1 MPLLPDSLRQQLAP
15 VIKYHFWI
23 LAVLMPLLLVPP
35 LFMAAGQL
43 KATID
48 NEKATIDSHVS
59 ALNAVR
65 GEQDHPNDA
74 WVATFDGRSEAVRE
88 ELLREW
94 QGLWEGQSSL
104 RKWPEALG
112 PDFLASVQDVAS
124 GKRPDL
130 QFRDL
135 QRYQNTVPDI
145 VRQLPERMGCTEL
158 MAGADGEGGP
168 AGVRRDSS
176 FLPGGGPGGEEDS
189 AEASQ
194 QLTPLEWR
202 AEDQKRL
209 FLSFVW
215 DKAPTTTQVLLAQEE
230 LWVYGLFCDTI
241 NRMNKGSKGAY
252 DALITQVEELA
263 VGYPAAEEKPGG
275 RGSGRILGLRDQA
288 AGAAADTGLPPD
300 PTLESSRPGLLG
312 SEGRPPHP
320 RFTGSGAASDGFGGR
335 GGFGGAGPAVPGPEA
350 VAAAG
355 GDVAGGGEPG
365 AATPATSADDMLK
378 QWIYVDFNG
387 KPLTAGELATA
398 PDAQMVHLMP
408 FVLRVTVDQR
418 QVDRLLAE
426 LAASPIPIDVRQ
438 VRVNPPNQSGGE
450 GVFGRGVGGLT
461 QPPGGDRGGL
471 AASGDRRRRPFDV
484 TLELRGT
491 VGLATPPNPA
501 ALGAAAP
508 AADPA
513 AGGGA

>member
-1 MPLLPDSLRQQLAP
+1 VPLLPDSLRQQLAP
-15 VIKYHFWI
+15 VIKHHFWI
-23 LAVLMPLLLVPP
+23 LAALMPLLLVPP
-35 LFMAAGQL
+35 LFTAAAQL
-43 KATID
+43 KASID
-48 NEKATIDSHVS
+48 GQKVKIDGHIST
-59 ALNAVR
+59 LNAVR
-65 GEQDHPNDA
+65 GEPQHPNAA
-74 WVATFDGRSEAVRE
+74 WVATFDGRTAAVRQ
-88 ELLREW
+88 ELLQEW
-94 QGLWEGQSSL
+94 QGLWDGQARL
-104 RKWPEALG
+104 RTWPGSLG

-135 QRYQNTVPDI
+135 QRYQNTVPDL
-145 VRQLPERMGCTEL
+145 VRQLPERMGCTEM
-158 MAGADGEGGP
+158 MAAADGEGGP
-168 AGVRRDSS
+168 AAVRRDSS
-176 FLPGGGPGGEEDS
+176 FLPGGGPGGEEDT

-263 VGYPAAEEKPGG
+263 VGYPAAEERPGG
-275 RGSGRILGLRDQA
+275 RGSGRIIGLREPA
-288 AGAAADTGLPPD
+288 AGPAGDTGLPAD
-300 PTLESSRPGLLG
+300 LTMESSRAGAMG
-312 SEGRPPHP
+312 VEGRPPHP
-320 RFTGSGAASDGFGGR
+320 RFTNSGAAGEGFGGR
-335 GGFGGAGPAVPGPEA
+335 GGFGSPGPSVPGTEVGG
-350 VAAAG
+350 VAG
-355 GDVAGGGEPG
+355 GGGEPG
-365 AATPATSADDMLK
+365 TETPAISSDDMLK
-378 QWIYVDFNG
+378 QWIYVDFAG
-387 KPLTAGELATA
+387 KPLTAPELATA

-461 QPPGGDRGGL
+461 QPMGGNEGGP
-471 AASGDRRRRPFDV
+471 AAPGDRRRRPFDV

-501 ALGAAAP
+501 ALGAVAP
-508 AADPA
+508 ATDPT

>member
-1 MPLLPDSLRQQLAP
+1 VPLLPDSLRQQLAP
-15 VIKYHFWI
+15 VIKHHFWI
-23 LAVLMPLLLVPP
+23 LAVLMPLLLVPA
-35 LFMAAGQL
+35 LLIAAGQL

-48 NEKATIDSHVS
+48 REKATIDSHVS

-65 GEQDHPNDA
+65 GEPDHPNDA
-74 WVATFDGRSEAVRE
+74 WVETFDGRAEAVRK
-88 ELLREW
+88 ELLQEW
-94 QGLWEGQSSL
+94 QGLWEGQASL
-104 RKWPEALG
+104 RTWPEALG

-158 MAGADGEGGP
+158 MAAVDGEGGP
-168 AGVRRDSS
+168 AGLRRDSS
-176 FLPGGGPGGEEDS
+176 FLPGGGPGGEEDT

-194 QLTPLEWR
+194 QLTPLEWKP
-202 AEDQKRL
+202 EDQKRL
-209 FLSFVW
+209 FKTFAW

-241 NRMNKGSKGAY
+241 NRMNKGAKGAY
-252 DALITQVEELA
+252 DASITQVEELA

-275 RGSGRILGLRDQA
+275 RGSGRILGLRDAA
-288 AGAAADTGLPPD
+288 AGPAADTGLPPD
-300 PTLESSRPGLLG
+300 PAMESSRVGAMG
-312 SEGRPPHP
+312 AEGRPPHP
-320 RFTGSGAASDGFGGR
+320 RFTDSGGAGDGFGGR
-335 GGFGGAGPAVPGPEA
+335 GEFGGPGPAVPGPEA
-350 VAAAG
+350 VGAAG
-355 GDVAGGGEPG
+355 GDAVGGGEPG
-365 AATPATSADDMLK
+365 TETPAASPDDMLK
-378 QWIYVDFNG
+378 QWIYVDFTG
-387 KPLTAGELATA
+387 KPLTASELATA

-438 VRVNPPNQSGGE
+438 VRVNPPNQMGGE
-450 GVFGRGVGGLT
+450 GAFSRVAGGLT
-461 QPPGGDRGGL
+461 QPRGGDEGGL
-471 AASGDRRRRPFDV
+471 AAPGDRRRRPFDV

-491 VGLATPPNPA
+491 VGLATPPNPS
-501 ALGAAAP
+501 ALGAVAP
-508 AADPA
+508 ATDPA